1 MLTPPSR
8 QPLVIGIDSSVHI
21 QGQAGLIWPETTIV
35 EPHCSVL
42 LGAEARLIFGS
53 KVTVYSGCRFR
64 SRCGELSV
72 SDDVSF
78 GPNCVIYEW
87 RAGGRIGAKSMLAA
101 GVILSGVNHGMD
113 PEAGPYRDQPAQAL
127 PIDIGCNVWIGMNS
141 TVMPGVSIG
150 DNTVI
155 GAGSVVTRS
164 IPAGVVAY
172 GSPCRV
178 IRLVGER
185 LPATPASEGEG

>member
-1 MLTPPSR
+1 MLPPPSK
-8 QPLVIGIDSSVHI
+8 QPLFTGIDSSVRI
-21 QGQAGLIWPETTIV
+21 LGQAGLIWPETTIV

-42 LGAEARLIFGS
+42 LGDDARLVFGR

-64 SRCGELSV
+64 SRFGELFV
-72 SDDVSF
+72 GDDVSF

-87 RAGGRIGAKSMLAA
+87 RAGGRIGAGSMLAA

-127 PIDIGCNVWIGMNS
+127 PVDVGCNVWIGMNS

-150 DNTVI
+150 DNSVI

-164 IPAGVVAY
+164 IPSGVIAY
-172 GSPCRV
+172 GNPCRV
-178 IRLVGER
+178 VRAVGKP
-185 LPATPASEGEG
+185 LSAQPISAGEL

>member
-1 MLTPPSR
+1 
-8 QPLVIGIDSSVHI
+8 VIGIDSSVHI

-42 LGAEARLIFGS
+42 LGSDARLIFGS

-72 SDDVSF
+72 GDDVSF
-78 GPNCVIYEW
+78 GPNCVVYEW

-127 PIDIGCNVWIGMNS
+127 PIEIGSNVWIGMNS

-150 DNTVI
+150 DNSVI
-155 GAGSVVTRS
+155 GAGSVVTRPVPS
-164 IPAGVVAY
+164 GVIAY
-172 GSPCRV
+172 GNPCRV
-178 IRLVGER
+178 IRPVAE
-185 LPATPASEGEG
+185 PSSATPISPEEP